1 MSADPT
7 STLPPPRQ
15 VAACAGQHIQA
26 VKGPGPDGRVV
37 SSFRPLEHT
46 QERLYEL
53 ADMMGLLPATQAQQQ
68 LQGEEVARAQ
78 QLAAQLLAAAQE
90 GAAAASGS
98 SSNGGGGGS
107 SDSSSSSSAF
117 VGLSAAAAAAGAA
130 SAAAAQQV
138 GAADSSGQPSL

>member
-1 MSADPT
+1 MSVYPT
-7 STLPPPRQ
+7 STLPQTPCQ

-46 QERLYEL
+46 QERLNEL
-53 ADMMGLLPATQAQQQ
+53 ADMMGLLPATQQQQ
-68 LQGEEVARAQ
+68 QQQGEEVARAQ

-90 GAAAASGS
+90 GAAAAPGSS
-98 SSNGGGGGS
+98 SSNGGGGG
-107 SDSSSSSSAF
+107 SSSAF

-130 SAAAAQQV
+130 SAAAAQQA
-138 GAADSSGQPSL
+138 GIADSSGQP